1 MGGGGRKT
9 REVRFVLDLKLASL
23 FHASL
28 LPLLVPLSARVNNSH
43 VRRISR
49 SREAKRIYT
58 IFFIEHHRRV
68 SVKHAT
74 LPPLPPSLS
83 LGIISRREM
92 CQKTRGEMLRT
103 GEDENE
109 HQ

>member
-83 LGIISRREM
+83 RYYIEARDVSEDTRRDAAHGGGRE
-92 CQKTRGEMLRT
+92 
-103 GEDENE
+103 
-109 HQ
+109 